1 MITADASDVFW
12 FGKRRYYIGFHDFT
26 TSNALHE
33 FVNHQ
38 KQARF
43 TLAVGKIRSSEAER
57 ERDYA
62 FPSALRKAQARD
74 PINKLRKH
82 FLSSWARTPQ
92 SFNTI
97 QNQSGS
103 GDATILSYRET
114 YRGQPVIDL

>member
-82 FLSSWARTPQ
+82 FLSSWARTLSRLTRSRVNRGP
-92 SFNTI
+92 
-97 QNQSGS
+97 
-103 GDATILSYRET
+103 ATLPFCLTVKRT
-114 YRGQPVIDL
+114 AAGP